1 MNIGENIKP
10 LEVGQREFDVNE
22 LFQAIRGLNKVWSW
36 GAHAW
41 RTLESKGLRFAVS
54 GHHHK
59 GHVYIVLAWDDTFT
73 IYYTT
78 RQGKILDKQE
88 MIYIDMLIDT
98 IDKKVE
104 YIAEYGNK

>member
-1 MNIGENIKP
+1 MDIGEKIKP
-10 LEVGQREFDVNE
+10 LEVGEREFDVNE
-22 LFQAIRGLNKVWSW
+22 LFKNIRNLVKVWSW

-41 RTLESKGLRFAVS
+41 RTLESKGLRFAVQ

-78 RQGKILDKQE
+78 RQGKILDKQTD
-88 MIYIDMLIDT
+88 IYIDVLIDT

-104 YIAEYGNK
+104 YVSEYKNN